1 MRQGKEL
8 KSKGQIRN
16 IIQCETKRSSYKQL
30 RTTKEV
36 ILVLLASWLLLL
48 FLCRNKEKRQ
58 KSKSRGKEIS

>member
-8 KSKGQIRN
+8 KSEGQMTN
-16 IIQCETKRSSYKQL
+16 IIQCEAKRSSYKQL
-30 RTTKEV
+30 RATKEV

-58 KSKSRGKEIS
+58 KSESRGKEIS